1 VRVVR
6 LLALAGAVTLAAP
19 AVALAHASLV
29 RSDPADGA
37 VLATPPRVVRLL
49 FDDTIRTQP
58 GVRAVRNGGNSILGG
73 RPRVLNDRTL
83 VIPLAP
89 GLRRGDYTVL
99 WRALSD
105 DGHAVAGIITFGVG
119 TGRARPEPALSL
131 PGQDRMEIFE
141 RWLFLAGVLA
151 ASGAALF
158 TLALRRAAEP
168 PQALF
173 FVAFVLVVAGGAAL
187 AAETSLSTRFGVVVA
202 GAAALAGVG
211 VVLAPAARR
220 NPRIAPA
227 TWLIA
232 LLLLPAP
239 SLSGHAL
246 DRGRPWFELPVDLVH
261 VAASSIW
268 LGGLLALALHLR
280 RSDVSDVAVR
290 RFSSLAVVSVAVIAA
305 SGVTRA
311 FAELDAVSHI
321 WTTSYGRWLVVKSAL
336 LLSLIAFGWANR
348 YRLIPRRAGS
358 SSVRRNVVAE
368 LVLFTALITAV
379 AFLTQTRPDR
389 DRLGIL
395 APSPAAGAQASS
407 EAEAIVLDQTKD
419 GLVLEGTPARAIS
432 IDGRSIV
439 WETFGSDEGAIA
451 ALAVRDLRARR
462 STTLARNIAP
472 QYGLAETSGMV
483 VYATGTLPPRLE
495 AIRPATGRRLLL
507 ASRLL
512 APFAWRGERVA
523 WAEQNGARQRIVV
536 RNLSTG
542 RQWIAADVPS
552 CQQRRCYR
560 IDGVTLAD
568 RGVVF
573 VRGAIGP
580 QASFVVR
587 RAFSAPRPE
596 ALVVAH
602 DPQPDLVPSSAGA
615 VYFALGEG
623 WYRWDFGRTTPTRA
637 PFNSDA
643 SVDPIG
649 YDGQRWFV
657 RRHRGCDD
665 VIVALLPGGRQIVVG
680 SPTSA
685 RRLAGVGRGF
695 CAKSVSLTWAG
706 GRAVTSWAMTPL
718 AHSHAEPPG
727 VIQLGPKMP

>member
-211 VVLAPAARR
+211 VALAAAARR

-290 RFSSLAVVSVAVIAA
+290 RFSSLALVSVAVIAA

-321 WTTSYGRWLVVKSAL
+321 WTTSYGRWRSEEHT
-336 LLSLIAFGWANR
+336 S
-348 YRLIPRRAGS
+348 
-358 SSVRRNVVAE
+358 E
-368 LVLFTALITAV
+368 L
-379 AFLTQTRPDR
+379 QS
-389 DRLGIL
+389 
-395 APSPAAGAQASS
+395 PS
-407 EAEAIVLDQTKD
+407 
-419 GLVLEGTPARAIS
+419 
-432 IDGRSIV
+432 
-439 WETFGSDEGAIA
+439 
-451 ALAVRDLRARR
+451 
-462 STTLARNIAP
+462 
-472 QYGLAETSGMV
+472 
-483 VYATGTLPPRLE
+483 
-495 AIRPATGRRLLL
+495 
-507 ASRLL
+507 
-512 APFAWRGERVA
+512 
-523 WAEQNGARQRIVV
+523 
-536 RNLSTG
+536 
-542 RQWIAADVPS
+542 
-552 CQQRRCYR
+552 
-560 IDGVTLAD
+560 
-568 RGVVF
+568 
-573 VRGAIGP
+573 
-580 QASFVVR
+580 
-587 RAFSAPRPE
+587 
-596 ALVVAH
+596 
-602 DPQPDLVPSSAGA
+602 
-615 VYFALGEG
+615 
-623 WYRWDFGRTTPTRA
+623 
-637 PFNSDA
+637 
-643 SVDPIG
+643 
-649 YDGQRWFV
+649 
-657 RRHRGCDD
+657 
-665 VIVALLPGGRQIVVG
+665 
-680 SPTSA
+680 
-685 RRLAGVGRGF
+685 
-695 CAKSVSLTWAG
+695 
-706 GRAVTSWAMTPL
+706 
-718 AHSHAEPPG
+718 
-727 VIQLGPKMP
+727 